1 MKAIAEVFSQGE
13 EVVTG
18 QVVDSNAAW
27 LSQRLVELGFSVTRH
42 TAVGDK
48 LEDLVALVREI
59 AGRADCC
66 VCTGGLGPTV
76 DDLTAEAVSI
86 AADLPLVLDEQAL
99 SHIERYY
106 ANRRRV
112 MPAANR
118 KQAYLPRGAV
128 RIDNP
133 VGTAPGFSLQIGRCW
148 FAFLP
153 GVPMEMKTLFA
164 DVGRQLQ
171 QRFRLLP
178 DRLVMLR
185 SVGIGES
192 AIQQALAGIPLPG
205 GVQLGFRAAPDEVQT
220 KLLFAAD
227 FPLTDIRD
235 WAGRVRAAIG
245 DCVFAIDGLDGE
257 AGGDLPTVVDRLLP
271 ADSRVAILETA
282 SGGRLAAEC
291 QSYAW
296 LDSTLVC
303 RDAAQAGR
311 QLEVSTENEPLELA
325 AQRLAESLQA
335 RGADLALVQ
344 MYRGSLD
351 DYRNRDAAIVLYNG
365 LLSPAGWYGKQHTLA
380 GTATTKQTQSAW
392 LTLDLLRRYLQ
403 KLCP

>member
-1 MKAIAEVFSQGE
+1 MKVVAEVFSQGE

-27 LSQRLVELGFSVTRH
+27 LSQQLMELGFRVTRH

-99 SHIERYY
+99 NHIERYY
-106 ANRRRV
+106 ANRQRV

-133 VGTAPGFSLQIGRCW
+133 VGTAPGFALQIGRCW

-164 DVGRQLQ
+164 EVGRRLRE
-171 QRFRLLP
+171 RFTLRP

-192 AIQQALAGIPLPG
+192 AIQQALLDFTWPA

-220 KLLFAAD
+220 KLLFPAD
-227 FPLTDIRD
+227 FGL
-235 WAGRVRAAIG
+235 AEVHALVASVRSAIG
-245 DCVFAIDGLDGE
+245 DFVFAIDGLDGV
-257 AGGDLPTVVDRLLP
+257 AGGDLLSVIDKSLP
-271 ADSRVAILETA
+271 VGRRVALLETA
-282 SGGRLAAEC
+282 SGGWLAAKC
-291 QSYAW
+291 QPYDW
-296 LDSTLVC
+296 LDSTFVC
-303 RDAAQAGR
+303 RDVIQASRQFGISSENESFEFAAQG
-311 QLEVSTENEPLELA
+311 
-325 AQRLAESLQA
+325 LAESLRA

-344 MYRGSLD
+344 LYRGSLD

-365 LLSPAGWYGKQHTLA
+365 LLSPAGWHCKQHTLA
-380 GTATTKQTQSAW
+380 GTAATKQTQSAW

-403 KLCP
+403 QLCL